1 VCPVG
6 IPLHDLLLK
15 LRNQQVEEGLAG
27 KAQEIAFK
35 GFESTMK
42 RPVLYKISSRAG
54 RLTQKPLLR
63 DGFVRP
69 LPGPLSAWTDSRELP
84 PLAEKS
90 FRELWKEGI

>member
-1 VCPVG
+1 
-6 IPLHDLLLK
+6 
-15 LRNQQVEEGLAG
+15 
-27 KAQEIAFK
+27 
-35 GFESTMK
+35 MK

-63 DGFVRP
+63 DGSVRP
-69 LPGPLSAWTDSRELP
+69 LPGPMSAWTDSRELP

>member
-1 VCPVG
+1 VG

-15 LRNQQVEEGLAG
+15 LRNRQVDEGLAS

-35 GFESTMK
+35 GFERTMK
-42 RPVLYKISSRAG
+42 SPRLYEISGKAG
-54 RLTQKPLLR
+54 RVAQRPLSR
-63 DGFVRP
+63 GDSIRP
-69 LPGPLSAWTDSRELP
+69 LPGPMSAWTNSRDLP